1 MNEKIY
7 EWKENR
13 IMFDF
18 STDLSS
24 INDTTILLRL
34 SLAVL
39 LGGLIGFERGRAGR
53 PAGLRTHILVCLGS
67 TLAIMTNQYIF
78 EKYGVSDPSRMAGQV
93 ISGIGFLG
101 AGTIIVTGRHQVKG
115 LTTAAGLWATA
126 CMGLAIGIGFYKAA
140 IVSCVFIAF
149 ATVVLHRLDNIMLS
163 KSKVLDIYIEI
174 NKTAS
179 ITSVLDTVK
188 SYMVHIESI
197 EMVKPTYDS
206 NAAIAAIMTLR
217 LKQKRVRLDVLAK
230 ICAIEGVSFAE
241 EI

>member
-1 MNEKIY
+1 
-7 EWKENR
+7 
-13 IMFDF
+13 MFDF

-24 INDTTILLRL
+24 INDTTILFRL